1 MDISE
6 TVLPKGVFVLSL
18 DTELCWGVVDKPEQ
32 LKNNLKYYEQARNC
46 IEKILILL
54 EKYNISATWAIVGHL
69 FLQECNS
76 TEGQRH
82 LDIPR
87 SVYTWYA
94 KDWFNEFPCTNDKED
109 PLWYGQDIIKKII
122 NCKVYQEIGC
132 HSFAHIPYGD
142 KNTKSDTVK
151 ADLSNCVYE
160 AEKLGLKLRSF
171 VFPRNDV
178 GFIDELK
185 NFGFIAYRGTESSWY
200 KSFPKKI
207 RKVCH
212 IIDQFL
218 AITPPVSAP
227 GCDKG
232 LYNISA
238 SMFYLPMNGFRRL
251 IPISFRIHKA
261 KKGIK
266 KAINDKKVF
275 HLWFHPF
282 NIATNQEKLL
292 YGLEEIF
299 KEVDLNRKNGELET
313 KSMGEVADSMKDLKK
328 PF

>member
-6 TVLPKGVFVLSL
+6 TVLSKGVFVLSL

-46 IEKILILL
+46 IEKILKLL

-76 TEGQRH
+76 IAGQKH
-82 LDIPR
+82 IDIPR
-87 SVYTWYA
+87 SDYTWYV
-94 KDWFNEFPCTNDKED
+94 KDWFNESPCTNDMEE
-109 PLWYGQDIIKKII
+109 PLWYGQDIIQKIMD
-122 NCKVYQEIGC
+122 CGVYQEIGC
-132 HSFAHIPYGD
+132 HSFAHIPFGD

-160 AEKLGLKLRSF
+160 AEKLGLKHRSF
-171 VFPRNDV
+171 AFPRNDI

-185 NFGFIAYRGTESSWY
+185 NFGFIAYRGTEPSWY
-200 KSFPKKI
+200 KDFPKKI

-212 IIDQFL
+212 ILDQFL
-218 AITPPVSAP
+218 TITPPVSIP
-227 GCDKG
+227 KLEKG
-232 LYNISA
+232 LYNIPA
-238 SMFYLPMNGFRRL
+238 SMFYLPMNGFRSL
-251 IPISFRIHKA
+251 IPVSSRIHKA

-266 KAINDKKVF
+266 RAIRDKKVF

-299 KEVDLNRKNGELET
+299 KEVHDRRVSGELVT
-313 KSMGEVADSMKDLKK
+313 KNMDEVVDLMNICCKK
-328 PF
+328 